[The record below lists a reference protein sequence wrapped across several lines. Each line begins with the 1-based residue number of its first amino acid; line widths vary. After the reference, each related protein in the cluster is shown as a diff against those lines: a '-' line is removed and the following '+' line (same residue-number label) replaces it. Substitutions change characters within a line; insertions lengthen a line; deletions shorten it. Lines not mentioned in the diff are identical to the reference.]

1 MRLNKS
7 IFSFLIFFF
16 TLTTWVCAYSEA
28 PKQNDPVAL
37 LQYIADNMITGLREN
52 QATLKSKPGI
62 VYDLAYKY
70 VVPYADLAIM
80 SKRVLPPRVWTS
92 ASNEQRAQFQKEFT
106 TTVIRTYASALTSYR
121 DQTIKFYPIRGDQS
135 HANTIEV
142 QSAITSQDSGAIHV
156 SYRLVHVGNVW
167 RLYDMSVEGI
177 SLIDSFRSQFS
188 DILAQG
194 NMNQLLARMSSHNV
208 R

>member
-1 MRLNKS
+1 MRLNKVILS
-7 IFSFLIFFF
+7 CLIGIFAC
-16 TLTTWVCAYSEA
+16 TAWMNVYAEA

-37 LQYIADNMITGLREN
+37 LQYIADNMLSGLKEN
-52 QATLKSKPGI
+52 QATLKSKPAI

-80 SKRVLPPRVWTS
+80 SKRVLPARVWTS
-92 ASNEQRAQFQKEFT
+92 ASSEQRVQFQKEFT
-106 TTVIRTYASALTSYR
+106 TTVIRTYASALTSYK
-121 DQTIKFYPIRGDQS
+121 DQSIQFYPLRGDQS
-135 HANTIEV
+135 QANTVEV
-142 QSAITSQDSGAIHV
+142 KSAITSPDSGAIHV
-156 SYRLVHVGNVW
+156 SYRLVHVGKAW